1 MRKLKLLDYGLDV
14 RSKKVEFKIFLQVL
28 VWAPV
33 NGDAMLILGKLILR
47 CTGGISSGCVDHI
60 FGYMGLQIRQG
71 PSGLEVRFT
80 EATDICKIT

>member
-28 VWAPV
+28 VWAPI

-47 CTGGISSGCVDHI
+47 RMGGISSGYVDHI
-60 FGYMGLQIRQG
+60 FGYMGLQIGQG
-71 PSGLEVRFT
+71 QSGLEVRFT